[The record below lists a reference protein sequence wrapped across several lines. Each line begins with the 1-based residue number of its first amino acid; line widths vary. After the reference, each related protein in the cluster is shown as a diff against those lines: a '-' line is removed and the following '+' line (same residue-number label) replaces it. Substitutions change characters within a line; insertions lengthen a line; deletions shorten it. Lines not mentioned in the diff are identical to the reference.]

1 MVQITAVELSEWL
14 KDAERPDPLLL
25 DVREPDEFAA
35 YRIEGSTLIPMRAIP
50 ARLHELDRKSDVVM
64 ICRSGARSYHAG
76 MFLKQNGFER
86 VYNLAGGVISWAR
99 DVERIA
105 A

>member
-1 MVQITAVELSEWL
+1 MDQITAVELNEWL
-14 KDAERPDPLLL
+14 KDEKRPAPLLL

-35 YRIEGSTLIPMRAIP
+35 YRIEGAKLIPMRTIP
-50 ARLHELDRKSDVVM
+50 ARLHELDRRAEVVM
-64 ICRSGARSYHAG
+64 VCRSGVRSHHAG

>member
-14 KDAERPDPLLL
+14 KDAARPDPLLV

-50 ARLHELDRKSDVVM
+50 ARLHEIDRKSDVVM

-86 VYNLAGGVISWAR
+86 VYNLAGGVIAWSQ
-99 DVERIA
+99 DVERA
-105 A
+105 AA

>member
-1 MVQITAVELSEWL
+1 MVQITAVELGEWL

-86 VYNLAGGVISWAR
+86 VYNLAGGVIAWSQ
-99 DVERIA
+99 DVERA
-105 A
+105 AA

>member
-1 MVQITAVELSEWL
+1 MDQITAVELNKWL
-14 KDAERPDPLLL
+14 NDEARPAPLLL

-35 YRIEGSTLIPMRAIP
+35 YRIEGAKLIPMRTIP
-50 ARLHELDRKSDVVM
+50 ARLHELDRRADVVM
-64 ICRSGARSYHAG
+64 ICRSGARSHHAG
-76 MFLKQNGFER
+76 QFLKQNGFER

-99 DVERIA
+99 DIERIA

>member
-14 KDAERPDPLLL
+14 KEETRADPLLL

-50 ARLHELDRKSDVVM
+50 ARMHELDRATDVVM

-86 VYNLAGGVISWAR
+86 VYNLAGGVIAWSR

>member
-1 MVQITAVELSEWL
+1 MVNITAIELNEWL
-14 KDAERPDPLLL
+14 KDAARPDPLLL

-35 YRIEGSTLIPMRAIP
+35 YRIEGSTLIPMRTIP
-50 ARLHELDRKSDVVM
+50 ARLHELDRRADVVM

-86 VYNLAGGVISWAR
+86 VYNLAGGVIAWAQ
-99 DVERIA
+99 DVERA
-105 A
+105 AA

>member
-1 MVQITAVELSEWL
+1 MVQITATELNEWL
-14 KDAERPDPLLL
+14 KEEARPDPLLL

-50 ARLHELDRKSDVVM
+50 ARMHELDRSSEVVM

-86 VYNLAGGVISWAR
+86 VYNLAGGVIAWSR
-99 DVERIA
+99 DVERVA

>member
-14 KDAERPDPLLL
+14 KDAGRPDPLLL

-35 YRIEGSTLIPMRAIP
+35 YRIEGSMLMPMRTIP
-50 ARLHELDRKSDVVM
+50 ARLHELDRRADLVM
-64 ICRSGARSYHAG
+64 VCRSGARSYHAG

-86 VYNLAGGVISWAR
+86 VYNLAGGVIAWAQ
-99 DVERIA
+99 DVERA
-105 A
+105 AA

>member
-1 MVQITAVELSEWL
+1 MVQITAIELNEWL
-14 KDAERPDPLLL
+14 KDAERSDPLLL

-35 YRIEGSTLIPMRAIP
+35 YRIEGAKLIPMRTIP
-50 ARLHELDRKSDVVM
+50 ARLHEIDRKTDVVM

-86 VYNLAGGVISWAR
+86 VYNLAGGVIAWSS
-99 DVERIA
+99 DIERA
-105 A
+105 AA

>member
-1 MVQITAVELSEWL
+1 MVQITAVELNDWL
-14 KDAERPDPLLL
+14 KDEARPAPLLL

-35 YRIEGSTLIPMRAIP
+35 YRIEGAKLIPMRTIP
-50 ARLHELDRKSDVVM
+50 ARLHELDRRAEVVM
-64 ICRSGARSYHAG
+64 VCRSGARSHHAG

>member
-1 MVQITAVELSEWL
+1 MVQISALELNEWL
-14 KDAERPDPLLL
+14 KDAARPDPLLL

-50 ARLHELDRKSDVVM
+50 ARLHELDRRTDVVM
-64 ICRSGARSYHAG
+64 ICRSGARSHHAG

-86 VYNLAGGVISWAR
+86 VYNLAGGVIAWSR
-99 DVERIA
+99 DVEPA
-105 A
+105 AA

>member
-14 KDAERPDPLLL
+14 KDAGRPDPLLL

-35 YRIEGSTLIPMRAIP
+35 YRIEGSTLIPMRTIP
-50 ARLHELDRKSDVVM
+50 ARLHELDRRADIVM
-64 ICRSGARSYHAG
+64 VCRSGARSYHAG

-86 VYNLAGGVISWAR
+86 VYNLAGGVIAWAQ
-99 DVERIA
+99 DVDRA
-105 A
+105 AA

>member
-14 KDAERPDPLLL
+14 KDAGRPDPLLL

-35 YRIEGSTLIPMRAIP
+35 YRIEGSKLVPMRTIP
-50 ARLHELDRKSDVVM
+50 ARLHELDRRADVVM
-64 ICRSGARSYHAG
+64 VCRSGARSYHAG

-86 VYNLAGGVISWAR
+86 VYNLAGGVIAWAQ
-99 DVERIA
+99 DVDRA
-105 A
+105 AA

>member
-14 KDAERPDPLLL
+14 KDAGRPDPLLL

-35 YRIEGSTLIPMRAIP
+35 YRIEGSTLMPMRTIP
-50 ARLHELDRKSDVVM
+50 ARLHELDRRADVVM
-64 ICRSGARSYHAG
+64 VCRSGARSYHAG

-86 VYNLAGGVISWAR
+86 VYNLAGGVIAWAQ
-99 DVERIA
+99 DVEPA
-105 A
+105 AA

>member
-14 KDAERPDPLLL
+14 KDAGRPDPLLL

-35 YRIEGSTLIPMRAIP
+35 YRIEGAKLIPMRTIP
-50 ARLHELDRKSDVVM
+50 ARLHEIDRKTDVVM

-86 VYNLAGGVISWAR
+86 VYNLAGGVIAWSS
-99 DVERIA
+99 DIERA
-105 A
+105 AA